1 MEKKGEEWEEYNN
14 AVQWIILTFLITFLV
29 TAVLA
34 VISMPLGYLIGSGV
48 SKDTLNEVGKF
59 LQTIWESPNYL
70 FSRYWNWIKQ
80 ISNYHGAFSIGLW
93 LPILP
98 FISLPFGI
106 VVGTLSNPYRF
117 QSNIHGSARLAE
129 LKDIKKMGL
138 LDGFCMV
145 VGKYKGHLL
154 MLKETLSTL
163 CCAPP
168 GTGKTAGVVIPTI
181 FHSHGL
187 SIVVNDPKPELCFTT
202 TGARAKDGPVFVI
215 NWGAEDNPAEGIY
228 YPSWNP
234 LSPNALPAPG
244 PDRDM
249 YVDSM
254 CNILVEDPK
263 GGADPHWSKTGRAAL
278 TGFIHFIASKCE
290 RARANDYFIGRVY
303 EGKLD
308 EEDKRVLEGYY
319 LEMRDPMAAKAIQNL
334 HSDTLTIDNY
344 LPIGT
349 WSLLPEKWIGHES
362 CLAMILEWI
371 TESQIKQSQ
380 DIKRRLDEGDQM
392 AAMADP
398 MRDMLEEAIE
408 EARKYGYSPRC
419 IVELSQL
426 SSMPDKERGSVLS
439 TGFSGIG
446 IFKNSAVVSRTS
458 FSDLHFKDLRGMKDP
473 ITGEWKPISVYLSV
487 NQVDARA
494 LGVIS
499 GTFIELMSSY
509 LIANPP
515 KFQNKTDGQMGPF
528 PTLFVLDEFP
538 QMPKLKAIIDGPAVG
553 RGQKVSYLL
562 IGQDLGQISGK
573 YGKDDLETVIST
585 TACKV
590 ILSQNN
596 EQTAQRFSKMIGNKT
611 VQTTSFSKNEGI
623 SFQKGSNPFS
633 KNVSYQ
639 LQGTSVISTTQ
650 LLSLPMLKQVVL
662 MQGFIDRP
670 IMADAPRFYLDKQM
684 LALSKLPPSPYVP
697 DWIVAQ
703 REDINEDMLTKLGI
717 EYDPNEDYDDEDFDD
732 DDYNEDDIDTDTNQN
747 Q

>member
-14 AVQWIILTFLITFLV
+14 AVKWMMMTFIITLVVTLFLAI
-29 TAVLA
+29 
-34 VISMPLGYLIGSGV
+34 ISMPLGYLIGNGISRDTLGEV
-48 SKDTLNEVGKF
+48 SKF
-59 LQTIWESPNYL
+59 IQTIFNSPGYL
-70 FSRYWNWIKQ
+70 FSRYWHWIKQ
-80 ISNYHGAFSIGLW
+80 ISNYHGTFSFSLW

-98 FISLPFGI
+98 LISLPFGLI
-106 VVGTLSNPYRF
+106 IGAASNPYRF
-117 QSNIHGSARLAE
+117 QSNIHGSARIAE

-145 VGKYKGHLL
+145 IGKYKGHLL
-154 MLKETLSTL
+154 MMKETLSTL

-181 FHSHGL
+181 FNSHGM
-187 SIVVNDPKPELCFTT
+187 SIVVNDPKPELCFST

-215 NWGAEDNPAEGIY
+215 NWGAADNPAEGVY

-319 LEMRDPMAAKAIQNL
+319 LEMRDPMSARAIQDL
-334 HSDTLTIDNY
+334 HNDSLTIDNY

-380 DIKRRLDEGDQM
+380 EIKRRLDEGDQM

-398 MRDMLEEAIE
+398 MRDMLEEAID
-408 EARKYGYSPRC
+408 EARRFGYSPRC

-473 ITGEWKPISVYLSV
+473 VTGEWKPISVYLSV

-553 RGQKVSYLL
+553 RGHKVSYLL

-611 VQTTSFSKNEGI
+611 VQTSSYSKTEGI

-650 LLSLPMLKQVVL
+650 LLSLPMLKQVIL

-670 IMADAPRFYLDKQM
+670 IMADAPRWYLDPGMRK
-684 LALSKLPPSPYVP
+684 LAALPPAPYVP

-703 REDINEDMLTKLGI
+703 REDINEDMLSKLGI
-717 EYDPNEDYDDEDFDD
+717 DYDPNEDFDDDEFDD
-732 DDYNEDDIDTDTNQN
+732 DDDENGSE
-747 Q
+747 

>member
-14 AVQWIILTFLITFLV
+14 AVQWMVMTFIITFLV
-29 TAVLA
+29 TIVLA
-34 VISMPLGYLIGSGV
+34 IISMPLGYLIGNGISKDSLSEV
-48 SKDTLNEVGKF
+48 SKF
-59 LQTIWESPNYL
+59 IQTIINSPSYL
-70 FSRYWNWIKQ
+70 FSRYWHWIKQ
-80 ISNYHGAFSIGLW
+80 ISNYHGAFSFSLW

-98 FISLPFGI
+98 IISLPFGLLI
-106 VVGTLSNPYRF
+106 GAATNPYRF
-117 QSNIHGSARLAE
+117 QSNIHGSARIAE

-154 MLKETLSTL
+154 MMKETLSTL

-181 FHSHGL
+181 FHSHGM

-215 NWGAEDNPAEGIY
+215 NWGAEDNPAEGVY

-254 CNILVEDPK
+254 CNILVKDPK

-319 LEMRDPMAAKAIQNL
+319 LEMRDPMSARAIQDL
-334 HSDTLTIDNY
+334 HNDTLTIDNY

-380 DIKRRLDEGDQM
+380 EIKRRLDEGDQM

-398 MRDMLEEAIE
+398 MRDMLEEAID
-408 EARKYGYSPRC
+408 EARKFGYSPRC

-611 VQTTSFSKNEGI
+611 VQTTSFSKNEGL

-684 LALSKLPPSPYVP
+684 LALSKLPPAPYVP

-703 REDINEDMLTKLGI
+703 REDINEDMLSKLGI
-717 EYDPNEDYDDEDFDD
+717 DYDPNEDIDEDFDD
-732 DDYNEDDIDTDTNQN
+732 DEDETDAPAN
-747 Q
+747 

>member
-14 AVQWIILTFLITFLV
+14 AVQWMVMTFIITFLV
-29 TAVLA
+29 TIVLA
-34 VISMPLGYLIGSGV
+34 IISMPLGYLIGNGISKDSLSEV
-48 SKDTLNEVGKF
+48 SKF
-59 LQTIWESPNYL
+59 IQTIINSPSYL
-70 FSRYWNWIKQ
+70 FSRYWHWIKQ
-80 ISNYHGAFSIGLW
+80 ISNYHGAFSFSLW

-98 FISLPFGI
+98 IISLPFGLLI
-106 VVGTLSNPYRF
+106 GAATNPYRF
-117 QSNIHGSARLAE
+117 QSNIHGSARIAE

-154 MLKETLSTL
+154 MMKETLSTL

-181 FHSHGL
+181 FHSHGM

-215 NWGAEDNPAEGIY
+215 NWGAEDNPAEGVY

-319 LEMRDPMAAKAIQNL
+319 LEMRDPMSARAIQDL
-334 HSDTLTIDNY
+334 HNDTLTIDNY

-380 DIKRRLDEGDQM
+380 EIKRRLDEGDQM

-398 MRDMLEEAIE
+398 MRDMLEEAID
-408 EARKYGYSPRC
+408 EARKFGYSPRC

-611 VQTTSFSKNEGI
+611 VQTTSFSKNEGL

-684 LALSKLPPSPYVP
+684 LALSKLPPAPYVP

-703 REDINEDMLTKLGI
+703 REDINEDMLSKLGI
-717 EYDPNEDYDDEDFDD
+717 DYDPNEDIDEDFDD
-732 DDYNEDDIDTDTNQN
+732 DEDETNAPAN
-747 Q
+747 

>member
-14 AVQWIILTFLITFLV
+14 AVQWMVMTFIITFLV
-29 TAVLA
+29 TIVLA
-34 VISMPLGYLIGSGV
+34 IISMPRGYLIGNGISKDSLSEV
-48 SKDTLNEVGKF
+48 SKF
-59 LQTIWESPNYL
+59 IQTIINSPSYL
-70 FSRYWNWIKQ
+70 FSRYWHWIKQ
-80 ISNYHGAFSIGLW
+80 ISNYHGAFSFSLW

-98 FISLPFGI
+98 IISLPFGLLI
-106 VVGTLSNPYRF
+106 GAATNPYRF
-117 QSNIHGSARLAE
+117 QSNIHGSARIAE
-129 LKDIKKMGL
+129 LKDIKKMGQ
-138 LDGFCMV
+138 LDGYCMV

-154 MLKETLSTL
+154 MMKETLSTL

-181 FHSHGL
+181 FHSHGM

-319 LEMRDPMAAKAIQNL
+319 LEMRDPMSARAIQDL
-334 HSDTLTIDNY
+334 HNDTLTIDNY

-380 DIKRRLDEGDQM
+380 EIKRRLDEGDQM

-398 MRDMLEEAIE
+398 MRDMLEEAID
-408 EARKYGYSPRC
+408 EARKFGYSPRC

-590 ILSQNN
+590 ILTQNN

-611 VQTTSFSKNEGI
+611 VQTTSFSKNEGL

-684 LALSKLPPSPYVP
+684 LALSKLPPAPYVP

-703 REDINEDMLTKLGI
+703 REDINEDMLSKLGI
-717 EYDPNEDYDDEDFDD
+717 DYDPNEDIDEDFDD
-732 DDYNEDDIDTDTNQN
+732 DEDETDAPAN
-747 Q
+747 

>member
-14 AVQWIILTFLITFLV
+14 AVQWMVMTFIITFLV
-29 TAVLA
+29 TIVLA
-34 VISMPLGYLIGSGV
+34 IISMPLGYLIGNGISKDSLSEV
-48 SKDTLNEVGKF
+48 SKF
-59 LQTIWESPNYL
+59 IQTIIKSPSYL
-70 FSRYWNWIKQ
+70 FSRYWHWIKQ
-80 ISNYHGAFSIGLW
+80 ISNYHGAFSFSLW

-98 FISLPFGI
+98 IISLPFGLLI
-106 VVGTLSNPYRF
+106 GAATNPYRF
-117 QSNIHGSARLAE
+117 QSNIHGSARIAE

-154 MLKETLSTL
+154 MMKETLSTL

-181 FHSHGL
+181 FHSHGM

-215 NWGAEDNPAEGIY
+215 NWGAEDNPAEGVY

-319 LEMRDPMAAKAIQNL
+319 LEMRDPMSARAIQDL
-334 HSDTLTIDNY
+334 HNDTLTIDNY

-380 DIKRRLDEGDQM
+380 EIKRRLDEGDQM

-398 MRDMLEEAIE
+398 MRDMLEEAID
-408 EARKYGYSPRC
+408 EARKFGYSPRC

-611 VQTTSFSKNEGI
+611 VQTTSFSKNEGL

-684 LALSKLPPSPYVP
+684 LALSKLPPAPYVP

-703 REDINEDMLTKLGI
+703 REDINEDMLSKLGI
-717 EYDPNEDYDDEDFDD
+717 DYDPNEDIDEDFDD
-732 DDYNEDDIDTDTNQN
+732 DEDETDAPAN
-747 Q
+747 